1 MFKYEKQII
10 DSDQYILFNENAQ
23 IIKSMKMGSESSF

>member
-1 MFKYEKQII
+1 MFKYEVF
-10 DSDQYILFNENAQ
+10 DSDQKILFNENAQ